1 MQLDPRYADVVSEIH
16 DYLRQRRDTV
26 VAAGIP
32 LERICLDPG
41 IGFGKTHAHN
51 LQLVAHASRFLDLG
65 CPLLVGHSRKGF
77 IGTLL
82 ETALGRPATE
92 ADRDAGTAGIAC
104 RLAAAGVHVIRVH
117 AVGMVRGAIELFA
130 ATASSA
136 ASGSQP
142 NARP

>member
-1 MQLDPRYADVVSEIH
+1 
-16 DYLRQRRDTV
+16 
-26 VAAGIP
+26 
-32 LERICLDPG
+32 
-41 IGFGKTHAHN
+41 
-51 LQLVAHASRFLDLG
+51 
-65 CPLLVGHSRKGF
+65 F